1 MNLDTIMRE
10 RFSCRKYS
18 EYVPSKAEIEA
29 LLEAA
34 RIAPSACNRQ
44 PWHFTV
50 ITAADEAGRQAV
62 RKAYDREWIA
72 TASTYIVV
80 SGTPATAWVRPYD
93 EHNHVDIDIAITT
106 EHICLKAT
114 EIGLATCWICNF
126 DPKVLAE
133 ELGMGD
139 DVKPMVIIPVGK
151 PAEGTV
157 IPEKTRK
164 QLSETVTWR

>member
-1 MNLDTIMRE
+1 MNLDKIMAE

-18 EYVPSKAEIEA
+18 TYVPTREELTA

-50 ITAADEAGRQAV
+50 VGADDADGRSAVAASYERDWVTTAPV
-62 RKAYDREWIA
+62 
-72 TASTYIVV
+72 YIII
-80 SGTPATAWVRPYD
+80 SGNSDNAWVRPFD
-93 EHNHVDIDIAITT
+93 SHNHVDVDAAIAT

-114 EIGLATCWICNF
+114 ELGLATCWICNF
-126 DPKVLAE
+126 DPAALTSRMTFPE
-133 ELGMGD
+133 GFH
-139 DVKPMVIIPVGK
+139 PIVILPVGR

-157 IPEKTRK
+157 IPAKTRK
-164 QLSETVTWR
+164 PLSETVTWR